1 MRGWLYALTLLS
13 LIFLCGCGNNNNATS
28 NVGLFGYWNIV
39 MCPTNDT
46 NPVYVFALAM
56 SQEGSNNYRGGS
68 ITYTGSVTAPT
79 NMCINPKSLNAAAT
93 TNSNNYTMPITDT
106 STDTVIAVNG
116 SLLSQTGSLIRHLHQ
131 CRQPVVSG
139 ESGNDG
145 HGTPA
150 VIPGQKFD
158 VLSAFATANSACAG
172 EFGPHPHLR
181 PSPRAT
187 QPSPRSKG

>member
-1 MRGWLYALTLLS
+1 MY
-13 LIFLCGCGNNNNATS
+13 
-28 NVGLFGYWNIV
+28 
-39 MCPTNDT
+39 PTNDT

-79 NMCINPKSLNAAAT
+79 NVCINPETLNAVAT
-93 TNSNNYTMPITDT
+93 TNGNNYTMTITDT
-106 STDTVIAVNG
+106 STNTVIAVNG
-116 SLLSQTGSLIRHLHQ
+116 SLSQPNWLYIRQLHQ